1 MVKIKKTIRKVRMDR
16 YKNLMDL
23 CNSIENIEDNY
34 WIYTNIDKWESTPEL
49 AVFYTIDEDE
59 LMDME
64 DEDETIENRDGE
76 QIPEKWGDNN
86 VSTWLELQTLQA
98 IIFIVK
104 KKVLIP
110 DINIL
115 IKAIDYYREYDDFME
130 VED

>member
-1 MVKIKKTIRKVRMDR
+1 MDR

-23 CNSIENIEDNY
+23 CNSIEKIEDNY

-59 LMDME
+59 LMDLE
-64 DEDETIENRDGE
+64 DEDETIENLDGE

>member
-1 MVKIKKTIRKVRMDR
+1 MVKIKKTKRKVRMDR

-23 CNSIENIEDNY
+23 CNSIEKIEDNY

-59 LMDME
+59 LMDLE
-64 DEDETIENRDGE
+64 DEDETIENLDGE